1 MFKHA
6 AACDLLLAARSDMM
20 ALQNAGGPS
29 FEMPTEF
36 GQLSQVSYKVY
47 QHRRDRS
54 ESKNAESVQ
63 AGKAKED
70 DAALRDAAKQSQREV
85 SHTLPQITSPL
96 EMAAYLLQPRARRV
110 KSKAVVADSDEDM
123 EAVIIV
129 DGTSLQASMH
139 APNHTVSTRHAAFN
153 GSHRLSGYIFLTR
166 TPCLLTT
173 SRLLG
178 RTLPVLREAGR
189 RSPLDPAPVAAGLRR
204 YA

>member
-1 MFKHA
+1 MATLTTLVSPPNFDRVQASYASYRNVRALLGAHDAITPQVLSLQLVEIMRLIIPWGQDIPALFKHA

-54 ESKNAESVQ
+54 ESKNAETVQ

-70 DAALRDAAKQSQREV
+70 DAALRDVAKQSQREV
-85 SHTLPQITSPL
+85 SPTLTQITSPL
-96 EMAAYLLQPRARRV
+96 EMAAYLLQPHARRV
-110 KSKAVVADSDEDM
+110 KSKAIVADSDEDM

-139 APNHTVSTRHAAFN
+139 APNHT
-153 GSHRLSGYIFLTR
+153 
-166 TPCLLTT
+166 
-173 SRLLG
+173 
-178 RTLPVLREAGR
+178 
-189 RSPLDPAPVAAGLRR
+189 
-204 YA
+204 